1 MKKLNRETW
10 LNLGAKEIKKLFKKQ
25 GYDLVLTDVRI
36 TCSFPTSGAQNGK
49 QGGKTIGQCLFGYN
63 SKSEILVSPALEDS
77 VEVLQVLTH
86 ELIHSH
92 CGADEGHGRKFGK
105 IARALDLQGKLT
117 ATIAGKIFTQEA
129 KKIIKKIGKYP
140 HEKFETSAGKKQK
153 PRLIKATCD
162 SGFGG
167 CDSTWYAS
175 RKQWSNGLGKC
186 DVIGCEGT
194 KTISPE
200 LVKQGKLTQFEYDLI
215 ISSKYVPDS
224 TNKRYREVLNCE
236 SDNEKELI
244 KLLNKRIEELKDPN
258 PCYALEQIIE
268 VIKNYQNYGS
278 DLCQH
283 TSIIVKCVACNKDE
297 KYWQKFSYCDL
308 CEGEGHIEFK
318 ESSVF
323 ESCDNPAVTACQLCD
338 YSSSDERSFNYSEV
352 TCTEN
357 KTHVIQTCYNHP
369 ALKDYEQKEV

>member
-49 QGGKTIGQCLFGYN
+49 QGGKTIGQCLFVYN

-117 ATIAGKIFTQEA
+117 ATIAGKIFIQEA

-224 TNKRYREVLNCE
+224 TNKRYKEVLNCE
-236 SDNEKELI
+236 EEEVNITKETISDLLCDLYDIKNIASLKGFGKLPKDNEGTETTINDCLE
-244 KLLNKRIEELKDPN
+244 NCIET
-258 PCYALEQIIE
+258 LEE
-268 VIKNYQNYGS
+268 V
-278 DLCQH
+278 
-283 TSIIVKCVACNKDE
+283 E
-297 KYWQKFSYCDL
+297 
-308 CEGEGHIEFK
+308 
-318 ESSVF
+318 
-323 ESCDNPAVTACQLCD
+323 
-338 YSSSDERSFNYSEV
+338 
-352 TCTEN
+352 
-357 KTHVIQTCYNHP
+357 
-369 ALKDYEQKEV
+369 DYEQKEV